1 MNDFPWLTVLIVVP
15 LVGAV
20 VTAAMPYEGAKSR
33 PKQIPS
39 ASGSSRC

>member
-20 VTAAMPYEGAKSR
+20 VTAAMPYEGDSR
-33 PKQIPS
+33 DPS
-39 ASGSSRC
+39 RSRSGSRC